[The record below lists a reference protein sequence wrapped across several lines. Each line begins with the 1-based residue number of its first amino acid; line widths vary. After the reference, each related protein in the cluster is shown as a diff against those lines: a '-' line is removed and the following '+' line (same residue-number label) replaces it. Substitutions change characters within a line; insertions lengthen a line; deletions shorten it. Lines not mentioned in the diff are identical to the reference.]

1 MRPPVPE
8 FSRPL
13 ALRDLGPEGTT
24 LRIEASA
31 EECAALARRFGL
43 AGIARLAAELWVEP
57 MAGPGTLR
65 LEGRLE
71 AAVRQTCVVTLE
83 PFDQAVAAHFERLY
97 APPGDEAPGAAGE
110 GAGGEDVVEPLAG
123 DSLDLGEVVAE
134 ELALD
139 LDPYPRAP
147 GVDTSEVLKNYGVSA
162 DNAADAGPFAALAKL
177 KRDPGA

>member
-24 LRIEASA
+24 LRIEATA

-43 AGIARLAAELWVEP
+43 AGIARLTAELRVEP
-57 MAGPGTLR
+57 MGGPGTLR

-83 PFDQAVAAHFERLY
+83 PFDQAVSAPFERLY
-97 APPGDEAPGAAGE
+97 APPEGEPPGAGE
-110 GAGGEDVVEPLAG
+110 GTGEEAVVESIEG
-123 DSLDLGEVVAE
+123 DSLDVGEVVAE

-147 GVDTSEVLKNYGVSA
+147 GVDASEVLKTYGVSA